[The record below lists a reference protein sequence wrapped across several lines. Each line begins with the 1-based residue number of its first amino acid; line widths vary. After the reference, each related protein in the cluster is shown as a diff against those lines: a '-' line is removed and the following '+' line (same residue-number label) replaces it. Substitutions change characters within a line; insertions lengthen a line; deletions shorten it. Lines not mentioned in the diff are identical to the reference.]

1 MNLYDQL
8 TKLQVIEKAFIEW
21 QAYRESLTSH
31 IMKELPNES
40 EVALWGAGRCNDLD
54 LGVLAKNCK
63 SIWLIDKN
71 EEALRNALKQYG
83 LENNNKV
90 KIKICDFSGIEEQ
103 VYRTYAD
110 RLVSE
115 VRIKGLQTNV
125 EELANRAIKILDQVS
140 DNLKQNTI
148 DLSAICCDY
157 TVMIGV
163 HSQLIMMFDW
173 IWQVI
178 LQTLGREEERVRQ
191 RIIALNEEV
200 VKRVNRSLWQATRK
214 QCIIGC
220 ETGRVGRVGT
230 VQGAIHALEHIEEL
244 VGQGDMKRKDIIY
257 LEWPFNQ
264 SQGINYQMEI
274 QTLEINKK

>member
-21 QAYRESLTSH
+21 QTYRESLTSY
-31 IMKELPNES
+31 IMKQLPNES

-54 LGVLAKNCK
+54 LEVLAKKCE

-71 EEALRNALKQYG
+71 EEAMRNALKQYG
-83 LENNNKV
+83 LEENK
-90 KIKICDFSGIEEQ
+90 KIKIKVYDFTGIKEQ
-103 VYRTYAD
+103 VYKDYAD
-110 RLVSE
+110 ILVSE
-115 VRIKGLQTNV
+115 VRKKGLQTNI
-125 EELANRAIKILDQVS
+125 EELANRAISILDEVA
-140 DNLKQNTI
+140 DCLKHNPI
-148 DLSAICCDY
+148 DISQICCDY
-157 TVMIGV
+157 TVMTGV

-178 LQTLGREEERVRQ
+178 LQTLEREEERVRQ
-191 RIIALNEEV
+191 RVIALNEEV
-200 VKRVNRSLWQATRK
+200 VKRVNGSLWKSTRK

-220 ETGRVGRVGT
+220 EVGRIGRVGT
-230 VQGAIHALEHIEEL
+230 IQGAIQALEHIEEL
-244 VGQGDMKRKDIIY
+244 VGQGHMKRTDIIH

>member
-21 QAYRESLTSH
+21 QTYRESLTSY
-31 IMKELPNES
+31 IMKQLPNES

-54 LGVLAKNCK
+54 LEVLAKKCE

-71 EEALRNALKQYG
+71 EEAMRNALKQYG
-83 LENNNKV
+83 LEENK
-90 KIKICDFSGIEEQ
+90 KIKIKVYDFTGIKEQ
-103 VYRTYAD
+103 VYKDYAD
-110 RLVSE
+110 ILVSE
-115 VRIKGLQTNV
+115 VRKKGLQTNI
-125 EELANRAIKILDQVS
+125 EELANRAISILDEVA
-140 DNLKQNTI
+140 DCLKHNPI
-148 DLSAICCDY
+148 DISQICCDY

-178 LQTLGREEERVRQ
+178 LQTLEREEERVRQ
-191 RIIALNEEV
+191 RVIALNEEV
-200 VKRVNRSLWQATRK
+200 VKRVNGSLWKSTRK

-220 ETGRVGRVGT
+220 EVGRIGRVGT
-230 VQGAIHALEHIEEL
+230 IQGAIQALEHIEEL
-244 VGQGDMKRKDIIY
+244 VGQGHMKRTDIIHI
-257 LEWPFNQ
+257 EWPFNQ